1 MMFWSE
7 HKFIVIEG
15 IDGVGKST
23 VCRMVQSLILKQGG
37 LCELLYG
44 VPEPYIEIAM
54 KVPQVKSVYSRYN
67 FYHASN
73 LATADKVRD
82 ILHYSN
88 VVLDRYCYSTFAYH
102 RARGANI
109 PPPVFTD
116 SGLLKPHL
124 SVLLKVGDEAI
135 RQDRIEHRDQEKSL
149 DDQEKNGAGSFIDE
163 LEKLF
168 GLLSMVEVDNSAD
181 DPGIAAQRILNTL
194 SDSDGR

>member
-1 MMFWSE
+1 MLWSE

-23 VCRMVQSLILKQGG
+23 VCRILQSLILKQGG

-54 KVPQVKSVYSRYN
+54 KIPQVKNIYSRYH

-73 LATADKVRD
+73 LATSDKVREV
-82 ILHYSN
+82 LHYSN

-102 RARGANI
+102 RARGADI

-124 SVLLKVGDEAI
+124 SVLLKVRDEAM
-135 RQDRIEHRDQEKSL
+135 RQYRIENRDQEKSL
-149 DDQEKNGAGSFIDE
+149 DDQEKNGIGSFIDD
-163 LEKLF
+163 LDKSF
-168 GLLSMVEVDNSAD
+168 GLLSMFEMDNSAD

-194 SDSDGR
+194 SDNDGQ